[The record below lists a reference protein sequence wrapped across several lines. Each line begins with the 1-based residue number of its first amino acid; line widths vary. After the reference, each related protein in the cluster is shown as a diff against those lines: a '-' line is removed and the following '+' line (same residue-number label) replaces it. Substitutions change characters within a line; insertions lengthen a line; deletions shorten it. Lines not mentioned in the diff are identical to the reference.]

1 MRDVNMNKEM
11 KRVLVLHTIPEGQTE
26 EYKTHGSEEKVGII
40 FMRRMQVLIERDS
53 RSPHEAQKP

>member
-1 MRDVNMNKEM
+1 MNKEM
-11 KRVLVLHTIPEGQTE
+11 KHVLVLHTIPVRQTE